1 MSTITIQGTPIDF
14 PDVAESP
21 DWAEAVIDFAEAVE
35 DALSGV
41 AGAHDVAPQVM
52 NIDGYD
58 TAGAGANITNL
69 TFSTS
74 AVRAV
79 IINIAVSRV
88 STTASPTTYTELSV
102 LHCVY
107 NATNSVGQK
116 WEITRERTGDA
127 KITFAMSDTGVVS
140 FVIRSV
146 ADGTGVLGGT
156 VTGILSYSAKALLN
170 T

>member
-1 MSTITIQGTPIDF
+1 MPTITIQGTVIDLA
-14 PDVAESP
+14 DTGDSP
-21 DWAEAVIDFAEAVE
+21 DWSQSVIEFAEAVE

-41 AGAHDVAPQVM
+41 SGAYDVAPQIM

-58 TAGAGANITNL
+58 TAGSGANITNL
-69 TFSTS
+69 SFSVS

-107 NATNSVGQK
+107 NATNGTGEK

-127 KITFAMSDTGVVS
+127 KVTFAISDTGVVS
-140 FVIRSV
+140 FVVRSV

-170 T
+170 S